1 MDDLYLTLPSNTGDF
16 AQNTLSSFEVKLPY
30 RMELDGD
37 WQLGL
42 CEIQYPHSWDSI
54 KGGQTVET
62 QDNWILIS
70 LKTKKPNKERLIAI
84 SIPTGFYS
92 GIVDFI
98 GVINNTVAERKDEI
112 VLKDV
117 FKLFYD
123 PVFKRVKLKLDNDIV
138 KGVILGQTIQY
149 MLGFGVDKMITFRDS
164 VTVAKYPPD
173 ITSGFNTLYVYCDLI
188 QPQIVGNVLAPLL
201 RTVPISGDYG
211 STCNKVFL
219 SPHYLPLR
227 KKSFDTV
234 EIAIRDDTDHP
245 VEFMFGKVIV
255 KLHLKRK

>member
-1 MDDLYLTLPSNTGDF
+1 M
-16 AQNTLSSFEVKLPY
+16 PY
-30 RMELDGD
+30 RMELDGE

-42 CEIQYPHSWDSI
+42 CEIQYPHSWDTL
-54 KGGQTVET
+54 KGGGNMDS

-70 LKTKKPNKERLIAI
+70 VKTKKGKERIIAI

-98 GVINNTVAERKDEI
+98 DVINNTVADWKDEI

-123 PVFKRVKLKLDNDIV
+123 PVFKRVKLKLDDDIV

-149 MLGFGVDKMITFRDS
+149 MLGFGIDKTYAFTKS

-201 RTVPISGDYG
+201 RTVPLSGEYG
-211 STCNKVFL
+211 STTNKVFL
-219 SPHYLPLR
+219 APHYLPLR
-227 KKSFDTV
+227 SKSFDSV
-234 EIAIRDDTDHP
+234 EIAIRDDTDQP
-245 VEFMFGKVIV
+245 VQFMFGKIIV
-255 KLHLKRK
+255 KVHLKRK